1 MVENLFNLIK
11 DKKINPLEEDKSA
24 WKLTKDGCFLIKS
37 SFDFLEGERET
48 DLFPK
53 RLFWNKW
60 VPSKMGFFAWEAWW
74 GRVLIMDQLKRRGF
88 SLANRCPLYRK
99 DEENIEHLLLHCPHG
114 LGNLVLFV
122 DVCGSCLGAPPPW
135 LIKDWFFG

>member
-1 MVENLFNLIK
+1 MENLFNLIK

-24 WKLTKDGCFLIKS
+24 WKLTKDGCFSVKS
-37 SFDFLEGERET
+37 SFNFLEAEREI

-88 SLANRCPLYRK
+88 SLANDALYIGK
-99 DEENIEHLLLHCPHG
+99 MKKTLSIYCYI
-114 LGNLVLFV
+114 
-122 DVCGSCLGAPPPW
+122 APW
-135 LIKDWFFG
+135 YGEFGPFC